1 MKYEFAS
8 REWCAVLHG
17 LIAERAAW
25 EVKSKPNLAMSICEV
40 FTNAPAHMADADGKV
55 AWSCVIEDG
64 RVDFQIRERD
74 DVKFKVVGE
83 YAAILPLGQYDTH
96 GDPARAAELGTM
108 AAKALESG
116 GMKTTGERIANP
128 QAITSIHDAI
138 ARLTL

>member
-8 REWCAVLHG
+8 REWCAALHG

-25 EVKSKPNLAMSICEV
+25 EVKTKPNLAMSICEV
-40 FTNAPAHMADADGKV
+40 FTDAPAHLADAGGKV

-64 RVDFQIRERD
+64 KVDFQTCERD
-74 DVKFKVVGE
+74 DVKFKVFGD
-83 YAAILPLGQYDTH
+83 YTAILPLGQYDTR
-96 GDPARAAELGTM
+96 GDPERAAALGAM
-108 AAKALESG
+108 AAKVLESG
-116 GMKTTGERIANP
+116 GMRTTGERIANP